1 MNRLQALY
9 DSKRMMPTDAA
20 GLVRDGDTVV
30 VPTGVGEPP
39 ALLHALSARRHELR
53 DHAGAAQVGAGAGQ
67 HIGQVKQL

>member
-1 MNRLQALY
+1 MSRLQALY

-39 ALLHALSARRHELR
+39 ALLHALSARRHELHDVIR
-53 DHAGAAQVGAGAGQ
+53 ALDQVWFADRA
-67 HIGQVKQL
+67 ID